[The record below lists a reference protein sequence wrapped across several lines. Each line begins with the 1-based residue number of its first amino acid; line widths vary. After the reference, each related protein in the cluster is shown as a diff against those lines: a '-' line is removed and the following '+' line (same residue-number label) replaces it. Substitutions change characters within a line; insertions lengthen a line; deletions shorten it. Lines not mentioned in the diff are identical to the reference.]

1 MINTIKKFGAITLTL
16 MSQRSSELDHWKRF
30 NDFEETRINNEIEK
44 LEQICSNLE
53 STTDDP
59 NNRIKKIAEEIN
71 ECVEEVNSLTSESN
85 AWIKEFNRADTYF
98 EDKWKVL
105 NKIKYNEENK
115 KDIYDNI
122 MANIK
127 ELKTHFKE
135 ESSKFA
141 ADSIQSCSE
150 NSYFLFFEEMG
161 YLTNIIIITILLL
174 ILSYF
179 LTIYYKKK

>member
-1 MINTIKKFGAITLTL
+1 
-16 MSQRSSELDHWKRF
+16 
-30 NDFEETRINNEIEK
+30 
-44 LEQICSNLE
+44 
-53 STTDDP
+53 
-59 NNRIKKIAEEIN
+59 
-71 ECVEEVNSLTSESN
+71 V
-85 AWIKEFNRADTYF
+85 DTYI
-98 EDKWKVL
+98 EDKLKVL

-135 ESSKFA
+135 ESSKFV

-150 NSYFLFFEEMG
+150 NNYFLSFEEMG
-161 YLTNIIIITILLL
+161 YLTNIIVIAILLL

-179 LTIYYKKK
+179 LTKLFYKKK